1 MSEII
6 IITASIIYAI
16 IATIIELAIK
26 RNRKISELYKE
37 MEKYSKENKI
47 DKVLECQIRFFRIS
61 SKYIFVNIFA
71 GILIFY
77 VLWMLLGNF
86 KIYLPYLNL
95 EVSWV
100 LMYILIVFLLTL
112 MLKYFTSRIILK
124 IWGRKK

>member
-77 VLWMLLGNF
+77 VLWMFLGNF
-86 KIYLPYLNL
+86 KVYLPYLNL

>member
-6 IITASIIYAI
+6 IITASIIYSI

-26 RNRKISELYKE
+26 RNRRISELYKE

-47 DKVLECQIRFFRIS
+47 DKVLECQIKFFRIS

>member
-6 IITASIIYAI
+6 IVTASIIYAT
-16 IATIIELAIK
+16 IATIVELAIK

-77 VLWMLLGNF
+77 VLWMFLGNF
-86 KIYLPYLNL
+86 KVYLPYLNL